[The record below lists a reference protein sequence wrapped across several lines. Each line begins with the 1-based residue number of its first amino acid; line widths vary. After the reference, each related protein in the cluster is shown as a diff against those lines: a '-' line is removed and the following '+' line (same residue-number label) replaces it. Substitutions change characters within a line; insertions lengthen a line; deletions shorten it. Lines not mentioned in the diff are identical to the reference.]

1 MPQIIASVYEIG
13 EQIGSGGGGVV
24 YLGRHL
30 RLGKEIVLKADKRTL
45 KASPEVLRRE
55 VDALKD
61 LSHQYI
67 PQVYD
72 FVTENDTVYTVM
84 EYVEGE
90 SFDRLLKRGE
100 RFQQRDV
107 IKWAC
112 QLLDALCYLHSRP
125 PHGILHS
132 DIKPANI
139 MLTPSG
145 DIKLIDFNIA
155 LALGEDG
162 AVRVGYSQGYASP
175 EHYGLDYSRKSAETA
190 SLHGTR
196 NKQSTASLEG
206 SSSTEV
212 MPEASSQSG
221 RSSKASGLSG
231 SSSSQ
236 KSNRKQ
242 ILLDVR
248 SDIYSLGATLYHLLT
263 GTRPHRDALQII
275 PIETFPGIST
285 AVADIIATAMQPDP
299 AYRYQT
305 AREMLHAFQTLREHD
320 PRTVSRRK
328 HFRVAAAAL
337 AVSFLLGGLST
348 FTGLHMLQEASAE
361 EARLA
366 QEAER
371 VAKENE
377 ETARQ
382 AEEEAKRA
390 EEEARRAEEEE
401 RLQKLA
407 EQTAKEALE
416 SVRSAEAAYDS
427 GNIPSAID
435 LAIQA
440 LDKDTIYNSQAQ
452 YVLTD
457 ALGVYDLSDGFSA
470 YRTLQL
476 PAAPLEMAVSP
487 DGTKVAVISDFKLFV
502 YETES
507 GRKVA
512 ELPTEES
519 ALADVVFLGE
529 NMIAYAA
536 PGAIRAFHISSEK
549 ELWTGEHAT
558 AITCSGN
565 GAYIAA
571 VYKDE
576 QHANVYDALTGE
588 LLKQVDFLGRSQ
600 PLLDNDRFAD
610 PHNTIFALNDSGTK
624 LAVSFADG
632 SLDVFDLNNSD
643 DDLVLQGE
651 SQYRSFRGS
660 FCGDYFAY
668 TASSTGDNLFSVIDT
683 AQAKRIAEASSDS
696 SFLVQTDGKVI
707 YLANRNTLV
716 KMDPDTGKQSELAYP
731 TTDIKGFASC
741 GEYMFVSTGGEFF
754 EVYGPGAKLYSRTEI
769 DHTCDFVGTGGQYLV
784 EAGRDTPIV
793 HILQLTSHADQDI
806 FSYDVHYNHDEARL
820 SGDGST
826 VMLFR
831 YDCFRIY
838 AMDGEIIA
846 DVSIPDAGKVY
857 DQQYRRDEDGS
868 RLEVIYSDGLV
879 RTYSATDGTLLSEEQ
894 GDAPSE
900 NLYEE
905 FFSDQWKVTSPLHGA
920 PSVYS
925 KETGELIC
933 ELAADDYLT
942 YVTQVGE
949 YVITEYTT
957 ALGERYGIILNADC
971 EAIAKLPNLCDIV
984 DGKLV
989 FDLPNGSLRA
999 CSIYTLNEL
1008 QELANS
1014 Q

>member
-1 MPQIIASVYEIG
+1 MPQTIASVYEIG

-30 RLGKEIVLKADKRTL
+30 RLGKDIVLKADKRTL

-190 SLHGTR
+190 SLPGAR
-196 NKQSTASLEG
+196 NKQPTATLDHGASTVVLPKVSG
-206 SSSTEV
+206 
-212 MPEASSQSG
+212 QSG
-221 RSSKASGLSG
+221 GSSKASGSSG
-231 SSSSQ
+231 SGSGSSQ
-236 KSNRKQ
+236 KSTKKQ

-263 GTRPHRDALQII
+263 GTRPHHDVLQII
-275 PIETFPGIST
+275 PIDTFPGISP
-285 AVADIIATAMQPDP
+285 AVADIISTAMQPDP
-299 AYRYQT
+299 ADRYQT

-348 FTGLHMLQEASAE
+348 FTGLRMLQEAAAE

-366 QEAER
+366 QESER
-371 VAKENE
+371 IAKENE
-377 ETARQ
+377 EAARQ
-382 AEEEAKRA
+382 AEEEARKA
-390 EEEARRAEEEE
+390 EEAE

-416 SVRSAEAAYDS
+416 SVRNAEAAYNS
-427 GNIPSAID
+427 GNIPSAIE
-435 LAIQA
+435 LAKQA

-502 YETES
+502 YDTES
-507 GRKVA
+507 GTKLA

-529 NMIAYAA
+529 NMIAYAS
-536 PGAIRAFHISSEK
+536 PGAIRAYHIDSEK

-558 AITCSGN
+558 AITCSGD
-565 GAYIAA
+565 GAYVAA

-588 LLKQVDFLGRSQ
+588 IVKQVDFLGRSQ

-643 DDLVLQGE
+643 DDLILQGE

-660 FCGDYFAY
+660 FCGDYFVY
-668 TASSTGDNLFSVIDT
+668 TASTTGNNLFSIID
-683 AQAKRIAEASSDS
+683 AVRAKRIAETSSDS

-716 KMDPDTGKQSELAYP
+716 KMDPNTGKQTELAYP
-731 TTDIKGFASC
+731 TTDIKSFAPCS
-741 GEYMFVSTGGEFF
+741 EYMFVSSGGEFF

-793 HILQLTSHADQDI
+793 HILRLTSHADRDI

-838 AMDGEIIA
+838 SMDGEIIA

-857 DQQYRRDEDGS
+857 DQQYRRDENGS
-868 RLEVIYSDGLV
+868 RLEITYSDGLV
-879 RTYSATDGTLLSEEQ
+879 RTYSATDGSLLSEEQ

-905 FFSDQWKVTSPLHGA
+905 FFTDQWKVTSPLHGA

-942 YVTQVGE
+942 YVTQVGA

-957 ALGERYGIILNADC
+957 ALGERYGILLNADC
-971 EAIAKLPNLCDIV
+971 EAIARLPNLCDIV

-989 FDLPNGSLRA
+989 FDLPNGSLRT
-999 CSIYTLNEL
+999 CSIYSLKDL
-1008 QELANS
+1008 QDLMEY